1 MRSVRPRLIIMGMA
15 AALVAALAGCGQ
27 AQPGANIA
35 SSSQSQILGQA
46 HPSVVEPI
54 AGATSAPAHHAAA
67 PTSTASTAS
76 TASTSAR
83 PSTRVLPQPVSL
95 NVVRQQLAQS
105 GISANPDV
113 ATLTPGG
120 LAVAPVGAPAAVQEI
135 INAGNQIATLQYL
148 WGGGHGAFE
157 DYAYDCSG
165 SVSFVLAAAHLLGTT
180 ETSGQFMSYG
190 KPGPGKWV
198 TIFATSGHVYMY
210 VAGLRFDTVALAEY
224 GSRWTNK
231 SADDGG
237 SFVARH
243 PVGL

>member
-1 MRSVRPRLIIMGMA
+1 MRSVRPRLVMMGIA

-27 AQPGANIA
+27 AQRGANIA

-54 AGATSAPAHHAAA
+54 AGATPPPAHHAAA
-67 PTSTASTAS
+67 PAST
-76 TASTSAR
+76 TSSSSR
-83 PSTRVLPQPVSL
+83 RVLPEPVSL
-95 NVVRQQLAQS
+95 SVVRQQLAQS

-120 LAVAPVGAPAAVQEI
+120 LAVAPVGAPPAVQEI
-135 INAGNQIATLQYL
+135 INAGNQIARLQYL

-190 KPGPGKWV
+190 QPGPGKWV
-198 TIFATSGHVYMY
+198 TLFASNGHVYMY